1 MGHPAA
7 RESGGYG
14 YFDASGGYHPFDT
27 LGEAVNDGSVRIR
40 LVEDSSMEL
49 PTPGGIEA
57 ALAGIRPHVPETP
70 LVRSELLSR
79 AFAADLWLKFETV
92 TPVASF
98 KLRGALNAM
107 LRARERS
114 GASRFV
120 TSSTGNHGQG
130 VAYAAR
136 LLGLSAEVFMP
147 ADGNPVKAAAI
158 RAFGAR
164 LHLVGRDNNE
174 AKEAA
179 TAHAE
184 RKGAHFVDDGE
195 SLDVMEGAGT
205 VGLEVARAQ
214 EGLDA
219 VYVPVGDAPL
229 ITGTG
234 CALKS
239 VQPRVRVVGV
249 QSEGAPAL
257 ARSFRS
263 GEHRECE
270 VDTLADGLATR
281 FPARRAL
288 AGIRTFADDVLE
300 VPDKEM
306 LGAMHTLLESAHVLV
321 ELAGAAALAGAWRER
336 ERLEGKRV
344 VLILSGANATI
355 SLVRRA
361 LETEPLVSLP
371 GS

>member
-1 MGHPAA
+1 
-7 RESGGYG
+7 
-14 YFDASGGYHPFDT
+14 
-27 LGEAVNDGSVRIR
+27 
-40 LVEDSSMEL
+40 MEL
-49 PTPGGIEA
+49 PTLGGIEA
-57 ALAGIRPHVPETP
+57 ALADIRPHLPETP

-79 AFAADLWLKFETV
+79 AFAADVWLKLETV
-92 TPVASF
+92 TPLASF
-98 KLRGALNAM
+98 KLRGALNDVV
-107 LRARERS
+107 RARRRS
-114 GASRFV
+114 GAQRFV
-120 TSSTGNHGQG
+120 TASTGNHGQG

-136 LLGLSAEVFMP
+136 LLGLSAEVFLP
-147 ADGNPVKAAAI
+147 AAGNPVKAAAI
-158 RAFGAR
+158 RAFGAN
-164 LHLVGRDNNE
+164 LYLVGRDNSE

-179 TAHAE
+179 RAHAE

-214 EGLDA
+214 AELDA

-239 VQPRVRVVGV
+239 VQPEVRVIGV
-249 QSEGAPAL
+249 QSSGAPAL

-263 GEHRECE
+263 GEHHECE
-270 VDTLADGLATR
+270 VNTLADGLATR

-300 VPDKEM
+300 VPDEEM

-336 ERLEGKRV
+336 SRLAGKRV
-344 VLILSGANATI
+344 VLILSGANATT
-355 SLVRRA
+355 SLIRKA
-361 LETEPLVSLP
+361 LDVEPLIPLP
-371 GS
+371 AS

>member
-1 MGHPAA
+1 
-7 RESGGYG
+7 
-14 YFDASGGYHPFDT
+14 
-27 LGEAVNDGSVRIR
+27 
-40 LVEDSSMEL
+40 MEL
-49 PTPGGIEA
+49 PTPAGIES
-57 ALAGIRPHVPETP
+57 ALANIRPHLPETP

-79 AFAADLWLKFETV
+79 AFAADLWLKVETA

-107 LRARERS
+107 VRARERS

-136 LLGLSAEVFMP
+136 ILGVSAEVFLP
-147 ADGNPVKAAAI
+147 AAANPVKAAAI
-158 RAFGAR
+158 RAFGAH

-174 AKEAA
+174 GKEAA
-179 TAHAE
+179 QAHAE
-184 RKGAHFVDDGE
+184 ATGAYFVDDGE

-205 VGLEVARAQ
+205 VGLEVARAK

-219 VYVPVGDAPL
+219 VFVPVGDAPL
-229 ITGTG
+229 ITGCG
-234 CALKS
+234 CALKA
-239 VQPRVRVVGV
+239 VQPGVEVIGV
-249 QSEGAPAL
+249 QSSGAPAV

-263 GEHRECE
+263 GEREECE

-288 AGIRTFADDVLE
+288 AGARTFADAVLE
-300 VPDKEM
+300 VPDEEM
-306 LGAMHTLLESAHVLV
+306 LGAMHTLLESGHVLV

-336 ERLEGKRV
+336 GRLAGKRV
-344 VLILSGANATI
+344 VLILSGANATTALI
-355 SLVRRA
+355 RRA
-361 LETEPLVSLP
+361 LDTPPLIALP
-371 GS
+371 SE

>member
-1 MGHPAA
+1 
-7 RESGGYG
+7 
-14 YFDASGGYHPFDT
+14 
-27 LGEAVNDGSVRIR
+27 
-40 LVEDSSMEL
+40 MEL
-49 PTPGGIEA
+49 PTLAGIEA
-57 ALAGIRPHVPETP
+57 ALAGIRPHLPETP
-70 LVRSELLSR
+70 LVRSELLSQ
-79 AFAADLWLKFETV
+79 AFAADVWLKVETV

-98 KLRGALNAM
+98 KLRGALNDI

-136 LLGLSAEVFMP
+136 LLGVSAEVFLP
-147 ADGNPVKAAAI
+147 AAGNPVKAAAI
-158 RAFGAR
+158 RAFGSR

-179 TAHAE
+179 RAHAE
-184 RKGAHFVDDGE
+184 REGAQFVDDGE

-239 VQPRVRVVGV
+239 VQPEVRVIGV
-249 QSEGAPAL
+249 QSAGAPAL

-263 GEHRECE
+263 GEHHECE
-270 VDTLADGLATR
+270 VNTLADGLATR
-281 FPARRAL
+281 FPARRAF

-300 VPDKEM
+300 VPDEEM

-321 ELAGAAALAGAWRER
+321 ELAGAAPLAGAWRER
-336 ERLEGKRV
+336 ARLKGKRL
-344 VLILSGANATI
+344 VLILSGANATV
-355 SLVRRA
+355 SLIRRA
-361 LETEPLVSLP
+361 LDAKPLIPLP
-371 GS
+371 AS

>member
-1 MGHPAA
+1 
-7 RESGGYG
+7 
-14 YFDASGGYHPFDT
+14 
-27 LGEAVNDGSVRIR
+27 
-40 LVEDSSMEL
+40 MEL
-49 PTPGGIEA
+49 PTLGGIEA
-57 ALAGIRPHVPETP
+57 ALADIRPHLPETP

-79 AFAADLWLKFETV
+79 AFAADIWLKFETV

-98 KLRGALNAM
+98 KLRGAM
-107 LRARERS
+107 TDILRARARS

-164 LHLVGRDNNE
+164 LHMVGRDNNE

-179 TAHAE
+179 RAHAE
-184 RKGAHFVDDGE
+184 REGAHFVDDGE

-205 VGLEVARAQ
+205 VGLEIARAK

-234 CALKS
+234 CGLKS
-239 VQPRVRVVGV
+239 VQRQVRVIGV
-249 QSEGAPAL
+249 QSAGAPAL
-257 ARSFRS
+257 ARSFRT

-288 AGIRTFADDVLE
+288 VGIRTFADDVLE
-300 VPDKEM
+300 VPDEEM
-306 LGAMHTLLESAHVLV
+306 LAAMHSLLESAHVLV

-336 ERLEGKRV
+336 AQLEGKRV

-355 SLVRRA
+355 AHLRQA
-361 LETEPLVSLP
+361 LDRPPLFPLP
-371 GS
+371 AA